1 MVVCRQWNSG
11 LRCHIVPSMETAR
24 IAILLTVLSV
34 VAVAQEEQPDR
45 NKASGGN
52 QPESGTICVLP
63 NSPDP
68 PTRISPGGDHNPA
81 TLTVRI
87 DKLEPILWP
96 HKHPVR
102 IENLALNE
110 RHLVVLTSDGKRI
123 KSFWFRFSQ
132 YNEVKLCLYFDG
144 YQGVDLEG
152 KMSLWCKCK

>member
-1 MVVCRQWNSG
+1 
-11 LRCHIVPSMETAR
+11 METAR

-34 VAVAQEEQPDR
+34 VAVAHEEQSDR
-45 NKASGGN
+45 KKASGCD
-52 QPESGTICVLP
+52 QSESGTICVLP

-68 PTRISPGGDHNPA
+68 PTRISPGGEYNPA

-87 DKLEPILWP
+87 DKLVPILWP

-132 YNEVKLCLYFDG
+132 YKETKLCLNFDG
-144 YQGVDLEG
+144 CQGVDLEG
-152 KMSLWCKCK
+152 KLFLWCKCK